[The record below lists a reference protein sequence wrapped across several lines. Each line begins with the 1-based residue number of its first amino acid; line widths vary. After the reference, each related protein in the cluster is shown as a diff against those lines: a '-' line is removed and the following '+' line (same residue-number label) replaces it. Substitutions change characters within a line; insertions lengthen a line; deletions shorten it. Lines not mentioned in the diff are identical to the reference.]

1 MGSTG
6 DSTKESVALRKER
19 QKENMEF
26 HFETS
31 STPQIIGGVLS
42 LKQKPIK
49 TPSIKSKAASVKS
62 SLKSKT
68 PAANK
73 SKGKSKGV
81 ATEDAVVPFDRAG

>member
-6 DSTKESVALRKER
+6 DSTKESVALRKEK
-19 QKENMEF
+19 QKEEMEF
-26 HFETS
+26 YFDNLS
-31 STPQIIGGVLS
+31 SGSIPQIIGGVLGP
-42 LKQKPIK
+42 KPKPIK
-49 TPSIKSKAASVKS
+49 TPSIKSKAAS

-81 ATEDAVVPFDRAG
+81 ATEDAVVPFDRAD